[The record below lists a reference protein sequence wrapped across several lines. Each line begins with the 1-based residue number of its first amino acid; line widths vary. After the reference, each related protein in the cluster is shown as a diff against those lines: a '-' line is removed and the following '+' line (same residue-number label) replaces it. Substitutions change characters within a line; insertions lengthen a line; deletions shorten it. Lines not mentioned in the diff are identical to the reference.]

1 MYLNISSEY
10 VLDNHWSI
18 RGTYSL
24 DIENNF
30 GDSKRVNSDSQL
42 PNVRTGV
49 VKYLIEG
56 ATGLDS
62 LILEGRDTYG
72 SDLHYRAFGGI
83 LEEMY
88 SGVGGEVLYWPSKS
102 RFAVGASLV
111 YVKQRDFDKSFKH
124 LDYEVLTGFVSGYWA
139 TPWYNYDVAVHVGR
153 YLAKDVGAT
162 LDVRRTFRMGGK

>member
-1 MYLNISSEY
+1 MLN
-10 VLDNHWSI
+10 NHWSI

-72 SDLHYRAFGGI
+72 SNLHFRAFGGI

-88 SGVGGEVLYWPSKS
+88 SGVGGEVPLPSKS
-102 RFAVGASLV
+102 RFAIG
-111 YVKQRDFDKSFKH
+111 Q
-124 LDYEVLTGFVSGYWA
+124 VL
-139 TPWYNYDVAVHVGR
+139 
-153 YLAKDVGAT
+153 
-162 LDVRRTFRMGGK
+162 RT